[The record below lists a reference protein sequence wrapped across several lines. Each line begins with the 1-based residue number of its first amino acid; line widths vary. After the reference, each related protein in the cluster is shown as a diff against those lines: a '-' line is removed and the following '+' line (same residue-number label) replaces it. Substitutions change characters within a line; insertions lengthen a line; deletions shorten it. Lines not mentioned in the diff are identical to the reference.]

1 MYIYIKGKPLVID
14 ENRRRCSNTK
24 ENISNY
30 LVHIQKLNGTET
42 STETY

>member
-1 MYIYIKGKPLVID
+1 MKIEDGVPKLK
-14 ENRRRCSNTK
+14 K
-24 ENISNY
+24 NISNY